1 VLSPETAMSKDIIL
15 TVDYHDRAC
24 VIRRLDRGTGREQ
37 LFTEIPTTAES
48 LGQMVDQARRD
59 VGRRGRVVWI
69 QESTTGWA
77 RVQELLADRVE
88 FDLANVLQMP
98 LPPKARRRKTD
109 KVDTARMQREYL
121 AGTLPLA
128 YQPPAAWRQLRR
140 LVAYREGLVSR
151 RTALRNWI
159 DRYLAHET
167 WFDRTGLWSPKGQ
180 QRLRAILEGLP
191 RTDRVIIAEKLD
203 ELARLEGQLGVA
215 LKELLSAYHDSL
227 EAQRLDA
234 ILGIDVVSAVSIV
247 ARIGPVE
254 RFGNAEALIGFAG
267 LAPGIQESDR
277 TRRDGRIGGGGTDRH
292 LRHYLIEATVW
303 ARKLPR
309 YQSTY
314 ERMKKRRGSKVGR
327 LVVARMLVR
336 SIYKILKDD
345 VAFDPGAVP
354 RGTAAV
360 AG

>member
-1 VLSPETAMSKDIIL
+1 MSKDIIL

-24 VIRRLDRGTGREQ
+24 VVRRLDRGAGREQ
-37 LFTEIPTTAES
+37 VLTEIPTTAAS
-48 LGQMVDQARRD
+48 LGQVVDQARRD
-59 VGRRGRVVWI
+59 LGRRGRVVWI

-77 RVQELLADRVE
+77 RVRELLADRVE
-88 FDLANVLQMP
+88 FNLANVLQMP

-151 RTALRNWI
+151 RTAVRNWI
-159 DRYLAHET
+159 DRFLAHET

-180 QRLRAILEGLP
+180 KRLRTLLKGLP
-191 RTDRVIIAEKLD
+191 RTDRVILEQKIE
-203 ELARLEGQLGVA
+203 ELARLEGQLEVA
-215 LKELLSAYHDSL
+215 LKELLSAYHDSPD
-227 EAQRLDA
+227 AQRLDA

-254 RFGNAEALIGFAG
+254 RFGNAEAVIAFAG
-267 LAPGIQESDR
+267 LAPGIQQSDR
-277 TRRDGRIGGGGTDRH
+277 TRRDGRVGGGGTDRH

-309 YQSTY
+309 YQNTY

-336 SIYKILKDD
+336 SIYKILKDGA
-345 VAFDPGAVP
+345 AFDPGGTP
-354 RGTAAV
+354 RATPAV

>member
-1 VLSPETAMSKDIIL
+1 MSKDIIL

-37 LFTEIPTTAES
+37 VLTEVPTTAES
-48 LGQMVDQARRD
+48 LKRVVDQARREAA
-59 VGRRGRVVWI
+59 RRGRVIWI

-77 RVQELLADRVE
+77 RVQALLADRVQ

-140 LVAYREGLVSR
+140 LVAYRVGLVSR

-167 WFDRTGLWSPKGQ
+167 WADRTGLWSPKGQ
-180 QRLRAILEGLP
+180 ARLRTLLGQLP
-191 RTDRVIIAEKLD
+191 RTDALIIQQKLD
-203 ELARLEGQLGVA
+203 ELTRLEEQLGAA
-215 LKELLSAYHDSL
+215 LRELTAAYHDSP
-227 EAQRLDA
+227 EARRLDA

-247 ARIGPVE
+247 ARVGPVE
-254 RFGNAEALIGFAG
+254 RFRTAEMLIGFAG
-267 LAPGIQESDR
+267 LAPGIQESDQ

-309 YQSTY
+309 YQGTY
-314 ERMKKRRGSKVGR
+314 DRVKKRRGSKVGR

-336 SIYKILKDD
+336 SIYKILKEG
-345 VAFDPGAVP
+345 VAFDPGATT
-354 RGTAAV
+354 RKATAA
-360 AG
+360 AC

>member
-1 VLSPETAMSKDIIL
+1 MSKDIIL

-24 VIRRLDRGTGREQ
+24 VVRRLDRATGREQ
-37 LFTEIPTTAES
+37 VLTEIPTTAES
-48 LGQMVDQARRD
+48 LRRVVDQARREA
-59 VGRRGRVVWI
+59 GRGGRVIRI

-77 RVQELLADRVE
+77 RVRDLLADRVE

-98 LPPKARRRKTD
+98 LPPEARRRKTD

-128 YQPPAAWRQLRR
+128 YRPPADWRRLRR

-151 RTALRNWI
+151 RTAVRNWI

-167 WFDRTGLWSPKGQ
+167 WFDRTGLWSPGGQ
-180 QRLRAILEGLP
+180 QRLRALSAGLP
-191 RTDRVIIAEKLD
+191 DTDRVIIEQKLA
-203 ELARLEGQLGVA
+203 ELARLEEQLGVA
-215 LKELLSAYHDSL
+215 LAELLSAYQDSA
-227 EAQRLDA
+227 EARRRDA
-234 ILGIDVVSAVSIV
+234 IPGIDIVSAISIV

-254 RFGNAEALIGFAG
+254 RFGDAEALVADAG
-267 LAPGIQESDR
+267 LAPGVQQSDR

-292 LRHYLIEATVW
+292 LRHYPIEATVW
-303 ARKLPR
+303 VRKLPR
-309 YQSTY
+309 YQATY
-314 ERMKKRRGSKVGR
+314 ERVKKRRGSTVGR

-336 SIYKILKDD
+336 SIYKVLKDG
-345 VAFDPGAVP
+345 VAFDPGATT
-354 RGTAAV
+354 RGTAAA

>member
-1 VLSPETAMSKDIIL
+1 MSKDIIL

-24 VIRRLDRGTGREQ
+24 VVRRLDRATGREQ
-37 LFTEIPTTAES
+37 VFAEIPTTAES
-48 LGQMVDQARRD
+48 LRRVVDRARRET
-59 VGRRGRVVWI
+59 GRGGRVIWI

-77 RVQELLADRVE
+77 RVRDLLADRVE

-109 KVDTARMQREYL
+109 KVDTARIQREYL

-180 QRLRAILEGLP
+180 QRLRDLLGSLP
-191 RTDRVIIAEKLD
+191 RTDRLIIAEKLD

-215 LKELLSAYHDSL
+215 LKELLSAYQDSA
-227 EAQRLDA
+227 EARRLDA

-254 RFGNAEALIGFAG
+254 RFGNAEALIAFAG
-267 LAPGIQESDR
+267 LAPGIQQSDR

-309 YQSTY
+309 YQGTY
-314 ERMKKRRGSKVGR
+314 GRIKERRGPKVGR
-327 LVVARMLVR
+327 LVVARMMVR
-336 SIYKILKDD
+336 SIYKILKDG
-345 VAFDPGAVP
+345 VAFDPGSPSRAS
-354 RGTAAV
+354 TAA

>member
-1 VLSPETAMSKDIIL
+1 MSKDIIL

-24 VIRRLDRGTGREQ
+24 VIRRLDRGAGREQ
-37 LFTEIPTTAES
+37 VFTEIPTTATV
-48 LGQMVDQARRD
+48 LGQVADQARRD
-59 VGRRGRVVWI
+59 LGRRGRVVWI

-77 RVQELLADRVE
+77 RVRELLADRVE
-88 FDLANVLQMP
+88 FNLANVLQMP

-151 RTALRNWI
+151 RTAVRNWI

-167 WFDRTGLWSPKGQ
+167 WFDRTGLWSPRGQ
-180 QRLRAILEGLP
+180 RRLRALLEGLP
-191 RTDRVIIAEKLD
+191 RTDRLIVAEKLD
-203 ELARLEGQLGVA
+203 ELARLEGQLEVA
-215 LKELLSAYHDSL
+215 LKELLAAYHDSP
-227 EAQRLDA
+227 EARRLDA

-254 RFGNAEALIGFAG
+254 RFGNAESLIAFAG
-267 LAPGIQESDR
+267 LAPGIQQSDR

-309 YQSTY
+309 YQTTY
-314 ERMKKRRGSKVGR
+314 KRMNKLRGSKVGR

-336 SIYKILKDD
+336 SIYKVLKDE
-345 VAFDPGAVP
+345 VAFDPGVP
-354 RGTAAV
+354 PRTTPAA
-360 AG
+360 AR